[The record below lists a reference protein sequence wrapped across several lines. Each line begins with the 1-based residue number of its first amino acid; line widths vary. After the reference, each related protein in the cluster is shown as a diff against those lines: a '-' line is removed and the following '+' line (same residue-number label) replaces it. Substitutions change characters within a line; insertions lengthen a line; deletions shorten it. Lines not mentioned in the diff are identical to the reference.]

1 MDTDNTSKKAVKKP
15 KAKTDASPSLK
26 TKKKTKPAPVEIK
39 KSGRKSKALAETKPA
54 KTAKAAKP
62 SKTAKTV
69 KKAGENDAVKILF
82 VSSEAAPFIT
92 TGGLGEVIGA
102 LPKNLY
108 KTEKKMDVRIVI
120 PLYEEIMAKFGDK
133 LDFVGKI
140 YVDLGWRHQYCGI
153 FTAKEGDVIYYFIDN
168 EYYFKRADCYGH
180 FDDGERFAFFG
191 KAVLDILEAI
201 DFIPD
206 IIHTHDWQSSV
217 VPIYLRTTYSGKE
230 EFKNI
235 KTIFTVHNIEY
246 QGKYNMSILYDIFD
260 IPFEYKHVLEFD
272 GAMNLMK
279 GAMMCSD
286 IISTV
291 SPSYAKEIHDF
302 RYAHGLDPIINMQTG
317 KIRGI
322 LNGIDTESYNPADD
336 KKIFSNYDSG
346 RINNKLENKLQVQTI
361 MNLQKNDQIPVIAI
375 VTRLVR
381 HKGIDLIVGAMNELV
396 KLPIQIVMLG
406 KGDRE
411 YELLFESF
419 RERFPDK
426 IGVKI
431 GYDNEI
437 SRRIFAGA
445 DMIIMPSKFEP
456 CGITQMIA
464 SRYGAVPIV
473 RETGGLKDSIMPYE
487 TDGGKGNGFVFT
499 DYVSDSVTE
508 VIVRACEVYKD
519 KVKWAELIKRVMEWD
534 FSWGQSAKEY
544 IKMYDELMGK

>member
-1 MDTDNTSKKAVKKP
+1 MEKNENKPRAMRPASAKTKPPQKKP
-15 KAKTDASPSLK
+15 AKKPSAK
-26 TKKKTKPAPVEIK
+26 TKKE
-39 KSGRKSKALAETKPA
+39 KPA
-54 KTAKAAKP
+54 KTMAKPAAKPAKAASKAAQKP
-62 SKTAKTV
+62 A
-69 KKAGENDAVKILF
+69 KILF

-108 KTEKKMDVRIVI
+108 RAEPNIDVRIVI
-120 PLYEEIMAKFGDK
+120 PLYEEIISKFGERME
-133 LDFVGKI
+133 FFGKI

-153 FTAKEGDVIYYFIDN
+153 FTAKEGNVIYYFIDN

-191 KAVLDILEAI
+191 KAVLDILEVI

-206 IIHTHDWQSSV
+206 IIHAHDWQSAA
-217 VPIYLRTTYSGKE
+217 VPVYLRTTYSAKE
-230 EFKNI
+230 EFKHI

-272 GAMNLMK
+272 GGINLMK
-279 GAMMCSD
+279 GAMICSD

-291 SPSYAKEIHDF
+291 SPTYAKEIHDF
-302 RYAHGLDPIINMQTG
+302 RYAHGLDPIINMQTE

-322 LNGIDTESYNPADD
+322 LNGIDTESFDPASDN
-336 KKIFSNYDSG
+336 KIFVNYDSSNTNG
-346 RINNKLENKLQVQTI
+346 KLENKLQLQTV
-361 MNLQKNDQIPVIAI
+361 MNLQNNDLIPIVAI
-375 VTRLVR
+375 ITRLVR
-381 HKGIDLIVGAMNELV
+381 HKGIDLIVGAMNEIV
-396 KLPIQIVMLG
+396 ELPLQFVLLG

-411 YELLFESF
+411 YELLFDSF

-426 IGVKI
+426 IGVNI
-431 GYDNEI
+431 GYDTDL
-437 SRRIFAGA
+437 SRRVYAGA
-445 DMIIMPSKFEP
+445 DMILMPSKFEP

-473 RETGGLKDSIMPYE
+473 RETGGLKDSIVPYE
-487 TDGGKGNGFVFT
+487 TDGGKGNGFVFA
-499 DYVSDSVTE
+499 DYVSDSITE
-508 VIVRACEVYKD
+508 VLNRACELYND
-519 KVKWAELIKRVMEWD
+519 KEKWEELVKRVMEWD

-544 IKMYDELMGK
+544 IKMYSGLIGK

>member
-1 MDTDNTSKKAVKKP
+1 MDKLDNTVKK
-15 KAKTDASPSLK
+15 TK
-26 TKKKTKPAPVEIK
+26 TKKTEP
-39 KSGRKSKALAETKPA
+39 SGANGREKNANS
-54 KTAKAAKP
+54 TAA
-62 SKTAKTV
+62 
-69 KKAGENDAVKILF
+69 KILF

-92 TGGLGEVIGA
+92 TGGLGEVVGA

-108 KTEKKMDVRIVI
+108 KTGKDIDVRIVI
-120 PLYEEIMAKFGDK
+120 PLYEEIMSKFGEK
-133 LDFVGKI
+133 MEFFGKI

-153 FTAKEGDVIYYFIDN
+153 FVAREGNVTYYFIDN
-168 EYYFKRADCYGH
+168 EYYFKRADCYGF

-191 KAVLDILEAI
+191 KAVLDILESI

-206 IIHTHDWQSSV
+206 IIHTHDWQSAV
-217 VPIYLRTTYSGKE
+217 VPIYLRTTYSGRE

-246 QGKYNMSILYDIFD
+246 QGKYNMSILHDIFD
-260 IPFEYKHVLEFD
+260 IPFEYKNILEFD
-272 GAMNLMK
+272 GGINLMK

-302 RYAHGLDPIINMQTG
+302 RYAHGLDTIINMQTE

-322 LNGIDTESYNPADD
+322 LNGIDTESYDPKTDT
-336 KKIFSNYDSG
+336 KIFSNYESG
-346 RINNKLENKLQVQTI
+346 SINGKISNKLQLQTI
-361 MNLQKNDQIPVIAI
+361 MNLKKDDEIPVVAI

-381 HKGIDLIVGAMNELV
+381 HKGIDLVVGAMNELAT
-396 KLPIQIVMLG
+396 LPIQFVLLG

-419 RERFPDK
+419 DERFPDK

-437 SRRIFAGA
+437 SRRIYAGA
-445 DMIIMPSKFEP
+445 DMILMPSKFEP

-464 SRYGAVPIV
+464 SRYGTVPIV
-473 RETGGLKDSIMPYE
+473 RATGGLKDSIIPYE

-499 DYVSDSVTE
+499 EYASDSITE
-508 VIVRACEVYKD
+508 VLSRACETYREKG
-519 KVKWAELIKRVMEWD
+519 KWAELVKRVMEWD
-534 FSWGQSAKEY
+534 FSWDRSANEY
-544 IKMYDELMGK
+544 IKMYEELLDK